1 MKFISSHHHLAKLS
15 SLSLLFLSVL
25 LQTACGS
32 ETSDRT
38 YRNVG
43 VAVNKPEQYPVSL
56 SQQVLKCQIDLQSDL
71 GPINKRLF
79 GTNLEWFN
87 DAGGLSAAEP
97 ELRQKITAL
106 TTEQGASVMRFP
118 GGTLADFYHW
128 KDGTGPIEKRQK
140 IHHPTDPG
148 TSENKFGSPEFF
160 NFLIKTGAE
169 GLITVNAGT
178 GTAQE
183 AAEWVAYANQPA
195 HPQRI
200 SDGVAAPAN
209 VKLWEIGNELYL
221 PGNPGEQIIT
231 VTPKVY
237 AERYLAFSRAM
248 KVVDPSITTIAIGTA
263 KSHIGPDTAFQDWT
277 EVLLKKAASEIDM
290 IAVHNA
296 YFPILLIE
304 KQPHVKDVYPSL
316 WASPEAV
323 DRSLLQLE
331 SLIQQYETH
340 KKIGIAVTEWGALFS
355 FPFQDHYW
363 IDHVKTI
370 GSGVYVA
377 RLMQVF
383 ASHPRVEMTNYFKLS
398 DRSFMGWINY
408 EGDPK
413 VPFWVLA
420 LYAKFTGDT
429 HISATIN
436 SPRYDSRAIGIMQA
450 EKQVPIVTVLATKS
464 AQKNKLYINV
474 VNRSMDTS
482 YPIDFSFVG
491 GQITQHGK
499 LYKIEAKEMTA
510 HNGRDI
516 PPELPYK
523 TEYEPYSTAPKNS
536 IKIQEL
542 NLDVSKSVVI
552 APFSVMTLVL
562 DISAIQQ

>member
-1 MKFISSHHHLAKLS
+1 MKLISCRQLAKLC
-15 SLSLLFLSVL
+15 SLNLLFLCVL

-32 ETSDRT
+32 ETSERK

-43 VAVNKPEQYPVSL
+43 VAVNKPEQYPVTL
-56 SQQVLKCQIDLQSDL
+56 SKQVLKCNVDLKSDL
-71 GPINKRLF
+71 GPVNKRLY

-87 DAGGLSAAEP
+87 DAGGLSSSDIN
-97 ELRQKITAL
+97 LKQKITAL
-106 TTEQGASVMRFP
+106 TIEQGASVMRFP

-128 KDGTGPIEKRQK
+128 KDGTGPLEKRPK

-148 TSENKFGSPEFF
+148 SSENKFGSPEFF
-160 NFLIKTGAE
+160 EFLKQTNLE

-183 AAEWVAYANQPA
+183 AAEWVAYANQPQ
-195 HPQRI
+195 HNQRKL
-200 SDGVAAPAN
+200 DGVAAPAN

-221 PGNPGEQIIT
+221 PGNPGEKIIT
-231 VTPKVY
+231 VNPEEY
-237 AERYLAFSRAM
+237 AKRYILFSRAM
-248 KVVDPSITTIAIGTA
+248 KAVDPSITTIAIGTA
-263 KSHIGPDTAFQDWT
+263 KSHIGPDSEFQDWT
-277 EVLLKKAASEIDM
+277 EVLLKNAASEIDM

-296 YFPILLIE
+296 YFPIMLTE
-304 KQPHVKDVYPSL
+304 TQPHVSDVYPAL

-323 DRSLLQLE
+323 DRSLIKLE
-331 SLIQQYETH
+331 SLIKQYEKN

-355 FPFQDHYW
+355 FPFHDHYW
-363 IDHVKTI
+363 IDHVKTM

-377 RLMQVF
+377 RMMQVF
-383 ASHPRVEMTNYFKLS
+383 ASHPRVEMANYFKLT

-429 HISATIN
+429 HINATIV
-436 SPRYDSRAIGIMQA
+436 SPRYDSAAIGIIQA
-450 EKQVPIVTVLATKS
+450 EKQVPIVTVLATRAVKDN
-464 AQKNKLYINV
+464 QLFINV
-474 VNRSMDTS
+474 VNRSINTS
-482 YPIDFSFVG
+482 YPIDFSFIG
-491 GQITQHGK
+491 GKVTPQAK
-499 LYKIEAKEMTA
+499 LYKVEAKEMTA

-523 TEYEPYSTAPKNS
+523 LEYEPYSSAPKNS

-542 NLDVSKSVVI
+542 SLDMNKPVVI

-562 DISAIQQ
+562 TLSPNDK